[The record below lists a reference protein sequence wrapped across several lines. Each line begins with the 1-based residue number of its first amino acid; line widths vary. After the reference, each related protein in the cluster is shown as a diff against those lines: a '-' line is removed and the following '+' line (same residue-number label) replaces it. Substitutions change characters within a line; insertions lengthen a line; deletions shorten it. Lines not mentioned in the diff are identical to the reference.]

1 MTTRKVAAR
10 APSTEDCDLSD
21 GQVGGGWEPPIS
33 ISAIWASYKAALH
46 QQWAK
51 DWSNAT
57 TGAGLRAISK
67 SPPGRSLARFHAP
80 LTRRKLTLLSQL
92 RTDVCDI
99 GAYCA
104 HFDPD
109 KELCGCGEVESREH
123 FLLLCPLYAAP
134 HAALLSEL
142 RKSTIPSISFLLSD
156 PAATKATLRFLANSG
171 RFNSLYT
178 ITHPFLSP
186 RYTPTPLVPT

>member
-67 SPPGRSLARFHAP
+67 SPPGRSLVRFHAP

-134 HAALLSEL
+134 HAAL
-142 RKSTIPSISFLLSD
+142 PFLLSD
-156 PAATKATLRFLANSG
+156 PAATKATLRFLYN
-171 RFNSLYT
+171 
-178 ITHPFLSP
+178 
-186 RYTPTPLVPT
+186 